1 MPEEILK
8 RGEGTQSPVFHHQQE
23 ELHRLLLQMATLSEE
38 MLGKALEA
46 LQAQNTSRAQVVIV
60 KDREVDAL
68 EVTIDKHILEM
79 LALQQPVAA
88 DLRSILSAQKINN
101 DLERVADHAVNI
113 AEAAIILADA
123 PMIKPLVHIPRMGV
137 IARDML
143 KEAID
148 SFVYGD
154 SRLAAAVKQRDDEM
168 DGLHRQVTTAL
179 SSVVEQRPNEVRRA
193 LALFGISIDLERVA
207 DLATNI
213 AEEVIFIQE
222 AEVVKH
228 KEGKT

>member
-1 MPEEILK
+1 MPDEILK
-8 RGEGTQSPVFHHQQE
+8 HGGGNQSPVLLHQQE
-23 ELHRLLLQMATLSEE
+23 ELHRLLLRMATLSEE
-38 MLGKALEA
+38 MLEKALEA
-46 LQAQNTSRAQVVIV
+46 LQAQNTSRAQVVIL

-68 EVTIDKHILEM
+68 EVTIDQHIMEM

-123 PMIKPLVHIPRMGV
+123 PLVKPLVHIPRMGV

-154 SRLAAAVKQRDDEM
+154 SRLAAAVKQRDDEI
-168 DGLHRQVTTAL
+168 DGLHGQVTTAL
-179 SSVVEQRPNEVRRA
+179 SSVVEQHPKNARRA